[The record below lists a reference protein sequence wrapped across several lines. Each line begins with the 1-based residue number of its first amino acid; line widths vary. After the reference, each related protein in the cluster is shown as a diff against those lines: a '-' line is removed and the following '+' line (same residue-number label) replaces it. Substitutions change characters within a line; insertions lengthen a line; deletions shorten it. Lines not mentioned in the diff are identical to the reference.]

1 MPNVNDLKTSKFLTK
16 HDVEPPILVTIKS
29 YEALNVAME
38 SQAEEV
44 KWCLNFNEVDKPLV
58 LNMTNGQ
65 LISAIAGNGDFDN
78 WIGKQ
83 IVLYNDKT
91 VMFAGQLTGGIR
103 VRASRGGQP
112 NPDYDSNKPH
122 PDITEDTNHESKFC
136 PHCGQLTKECIC
148 DPPF

>member
-1 MPNVNDLKTSKFLTK
+1 MPNVNDLKSSKFLTK

-29 YEALNVAME
+29 YETLNVAME

-65 LISAIAGNGDFDN
+65 LISAITGSGDFDN

-83 IVLYNDKT
+83 IVLFNDKT
-91 VMFAGQLTGGIR
+91 VMFAGKLTGGIR
-103 VRASRGGQP
+103 VRASKGGQS
-112 NPDYDSNKPH
+112 NPEYVGDEP
-122 PDITEDTNHESKFC
+122 
-136 PHCGQLTKECIC
+136 
-148 DPPF
+148 DPPPQDSEIPF